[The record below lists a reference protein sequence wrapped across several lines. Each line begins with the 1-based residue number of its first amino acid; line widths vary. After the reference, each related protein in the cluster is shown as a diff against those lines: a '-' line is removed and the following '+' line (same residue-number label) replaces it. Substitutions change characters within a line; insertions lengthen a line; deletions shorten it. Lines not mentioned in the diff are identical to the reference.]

1 MFIWLRD
8 SSNLIKKGNVAMGC
22 FRLETPLLDAYV
34 RNQRETNAE
43 IKIVAPGNSTTSKVL
58 TFGIAFFSLGTALVG
73 CIFIA
78 TGTIPAAGAY
88 AMLSV
93 GGFVFILDAAAI
105 CLARRSYRLAVKEL
119 DSYLA
124 KNDEPQITLQM
135 SEKDS
140 VSLSFLTDNYHVQVS
155 HRMVQGITQHV
166 LYFTKKYP
174 EKNRTAELIEQPFNL
189 SQIRTFSDGAPLIDL
204 TNGAVTIKAKQYES
218 PLTGRKTSSPEEIY
232 INGTRVVFSNDLSQ
246 LLVFGRK
253 YYTNAVIIQETAITG
268 VYKIVEYQTDNRP
281 QNTWTVDT
289 RKQIQL
295 EANSWGIISYEPV
308 YLPDEELPHDFEALE
323 PGFELSTPTGPYLTD
338 STRRLVKG

>member
-1 MFIWLRD
+1 
-8 SSNLIKKGNVAMGC
+8 MGC
-22 FRLETPLLDAYV
+22 FRLKTPLLDAYV
-34 RNQRETNAE
+34 RNQRETNTE
-43 IKIVAPGNSTTSKVL
+43 IKIVTPGNSTTYKVL
-58 TFGIAFFSLGTALVG
+58 TVGIAFFSLGTALIG
-73 CIFIA
+73 CVFIA

-155 HRMVQGITQHV
+155 HRMVKGITQHI
-166 LYFTKKYP
+166 LYFTKKSS
-174 EKNRTAELIEQPFNL
+174 EEIEDCTGELIEQPFNL

-204 TNGAVTIKAKQYES
+204 TNGTVTIKAKQYEG

-232 INGTRVVFSNDLSQ
+232 INNIRVIFSKNLKFPIA
-246 LLVFGRK
+246 FGRK
-253 YYTNAVIIQETAITG
+253 YYTNVIIIRRTEIAG

-281 QNTWTVDT
+281 QNTWIVDT

-295 EANSWGIISYEPV
+295 ETNGSEISHEPV
-308 YLPDEELPHDFEALE
+308 YVPDEELPQDFEGLK
-323 PGFELSTPTGPYLTD
+323 PGFELFTSSAPYLTD
-338 STRRLVKG
+338 ATRRLVKG